1 MSKYICTD
9 LHGNYNIYKKI
20 KNLLGKSDTLYFLG
34 DSCDRGP
41 DGALILMDIIQDS
54 RVHYILGNHD
64 FFILD
69 WLRHGHNRDH
79 ASNLW
84 VELNGGDLTF
94 EWLKAWSDEELNYLQ
109 EYLEECPGIETLV
122 YKDLQIHLTHA
133 GFNPGDY
140 DFNHLDPEDI
150 SWDRNHFNYEWT
162 WYEEPDKNDGEWL
175 WGDELNEDNSVIK
188 AEYENTYIFH
198 GHTHVHYAKYLH
210 REDEKEIEKVEP
222 YIYCGGH
229 KIDLDLCTAEHG
241 VAALY
246 DLSNFIKTREHRWEL
261 IEG

>member
-20 KNLLGKSDTLYFLG
+20 KNRLRKSDTLYFLG

-41 DGALILMDIIQDS
+41 DGASILKDIMQDS

-79 ASNLW
+79 ASTLW
-84 VELNGGDLTF
+84 TGVNGGDQTF
-94 EWLKAWSDEELNYLQ
+94 KQLKTWSDEELDYLQ

-122 YKDLQIHLTHA
+122 YKNLQIHLSHA

-150 SWDRNHFNYEWT
+150 SWDRDHFDFEWS
-162 WYEEPDKNDGEWL
+162 WYKESDED
-175 WGDELNEDNSVIK
+175 DELNKDNSAIK
-188 AEYENTYIFH
+188 NEYKNTYIFH
-198 GHTHVHYAKYLH
+198 GHTHVYYVKYLH
-210 REDEKEIEKVEP
+210 DEDEKETKKVEP
-222 YIYCGGH
+222 YIYCSGH
-229 KIDLDLCTAEHG
+229 KIDLDLCTAEQN

-246 DLSNFIKTREHRWEL
+246 DLSNFIKTREHKWEL